1 MKIPIYNH
9 QVPLVEAIMDDL
21 EAAVDLLETMLGG
34 EGESAPSAPAAPS
47 QLMPPP
53 PPPPPPP
60 PKTKTVKM
68 VRMEEGVNRSATG
81 QSTHE

>member
-21 EAAVDLLETMLGG
+21 EAAVDLLETMTGG
-34 EGESAPSAPAAPS
+34 DPALALPSAPS
-47 QLMPPP
+47 LLK
-53 PPPPPPP
+53 PPPPPP

-68 VRMEEGVNRSATG
+68 VRMEEGVRRSA
-81 QSTHE
+81 